1 MEIGSTG
8 TLTFGD
14 GTSAKVR
21 LVDVDNIAY
30 WLEYVEGETNRQI
43 IHPDFGK
50 SPFIWS
56 EIVLPPA
63 WFRVVVKPDK

>member
-30 WLEYVEGETNRQI
+30 WLEYVEGETNRQLSP
-43 IHPDFGK
+43 HPKFGEY
-50 SPFIWS
+50 PFIKS
-56 EIVLPPA
+56 EIPLTPGM
-63 WFRVVVKPDK
+63 FRVMVKPY